1 MVNHLNLKTVAVI
14 PAAGAGVRMGADRRK
29 QFLNLNGKPILA
41 VTLEIFELCPAID
54 HMIIVVPSTDI
65 AFCREEVVEK
75 YGFRKVR
82 KIVEGGARRQDS
94 VRLGIE
100 AIEGECHWVLI
111 HDAVRPIINLAFIAD
126 VIKAAQ
132 EYRAVITA
140 LPLKETIKETD
151 DRGIVIKTL
160 ERNRLRLV
168 QTPQIFRYMDIRLAH
183 QKALQE
189 EWGHAPDD
197 AFLVEKLGIPIQVVR
212 GLEEN
217 IKITTPHDLALAC
230 FLLARVR
237 P

>member
-1 MVNHLNLKTVAVI
+1 MRSAVFV
-14 PAAGAGVRMGADRRK
+14 PTPGVRMSADRRK

-41 VTLEIFELCPAID
+41 VTLEAFEACPAVD
-54 HMIIVVPSTDI
+54 HIIIVVPSTDI

-75 YGFRKVR
+75 YKFRKVR

-111 HDAVRPIINLAFIAD
+111 HDAVRPLINLSFITD

-140 LPLKETIKETD
+140 LPLKETLKEAD
-151 DRGIVIKTL
+151 DRGTVLKTL

-168 QTPQIFRYMDIRLAH
+168 QTPQIFRYTDIRLAH

-197 AFLVEKLGIPIQVVR
+197 AFLVEKLGISVQIVK

-217 IKITTPHDLALAC
+217 IKITTPHDLALAG
-230 FLLARVR
+230 FLLARTR